1 MAFNPQSRRYF
12 ELHKLEADALTS
24 SNGNISKLIES
35 RVQRFGCIEP
45 TLEQFEQMRI
55 QKNLSKLRGGQQSS
69 NEQLDSVEESK
80 RILDKLRLVRE
91 KIGQEHLRIMHRD
104 REEVLSKTKTEL
116 LELYAM

>member
-24 SNGNISKLIES
+24 SGGDIRKLIES

-55 QKNLSKLRGGQQSS
+55 QKNLSKLRGNSGAAT
-69 NEQLDSVEESK
+69 E
-80 RILDKLRLVRE
+80 
-91 KIGQEHLRIMHRD
+91 IGD
-104 REEVLSKTKTEL
+104 
-116 LELYAM
+116 A

>member
-24 SNGNISKLIES
+24 SNGDIRKLIES

-55 QKNLSKLRGGQQSS
+55 QKNLSKLRGNSGAAT
-69 NEQLDSVEESK
+69 E
-80 RILDKLRLVRE
+80 
-91 KIGQEHLRIMHRD
+91 IGD
-104 REEVLSKTKTEL
+104 
-116 LELYAM
+116 A